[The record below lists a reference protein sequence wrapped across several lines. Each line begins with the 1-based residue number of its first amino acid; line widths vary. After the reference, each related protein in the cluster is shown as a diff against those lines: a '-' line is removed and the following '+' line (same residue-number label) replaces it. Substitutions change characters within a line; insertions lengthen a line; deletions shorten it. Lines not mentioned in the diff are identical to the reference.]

1 MDETPQRAETV
12 DLHSVIAGG
21 GSGIVATVL
30 CSPLDVAKTR
40 QQVQASIGIKSP
52 HGTPYNSGVFTAL
65 RSLWINEGL
74 AGCFRGLGPALLTV
88 PTFWAVY
95 WPAYN
100 KGKTFLGENAADM
113 PTWSHHMA
121 SAVGAGAVADTITNP
136 LWVIRTRMQAAVL
149 RDGSPLPKTKTTAAA
164 STAAAKEASTLQS
177 AAASAAAQ
185 HRTHR
190 HHSMGAVAA
199 DMLQHEGP
207 RAFYKGLTA
216 TFLGLSHVAVQF
228 PLYEHLKAVARDRR
242 GGDAGSEE
250 ALELVLASATS
261 KFVASII
268 TYPHEVIRAR
278 MQFTLGTRYG
288 PLPGLRQTM
297 RAIIAD
303 AGVKGLYAGIQ
314 MNMLRVVPNCV
325 SAFVTYEYILR
336 WIKST
341 QDDQGGRDAI

>member
-1 MDETPQRAETV
+1 
-12 DLHSVIAGG
+12 
-21 GSGIVATVL
+21 
-30 CSPLDVAKTR
+30 
-40 QQVQASIGIKSP
+40 
-52 HGTPYNSGVFTAL
+52 
-65 RSLWINEGL
+65 
-74 AGCFRGLGPALLTV
+74 
-88 PTFWAVY
+88 
-95 WPAYN
+95 
-100 KGKTFLGENAADM
+100 M

-288 PLPGLRQTM
+288 KRCLAAQCRSLSGCRQVTRNLYCPRPCVYLRA
-297 RAIIAD
+297 R
-303 AGVKGLYAGIQ
+303 L
-314 MNMLRVVPNCV
+314 LLCLLL
-325 SAFVTYEYILR
+325 F
-336 WIKST
+336 
-341 QDDQGGRDAI
+341 